1 VGEGRGKGEGTWG
14 AEDPSHINIYENNTM
29 KPLNTALK
37 RWGWGR
43 ELREYSKGGK
53 LSKYI
58 VHIYGII
65 TMNPL
70 VLLVYDKKKLIN

>member
-1 VGEGRGKGEGTWG
+1 
-14 AEDPSHINIYENNTM
+14 M